1 MENSRADYV
10 VVYNFEGERSS
21 IDNESIPIPMQTLQ
35 DPLLRIAVVASRRN
49 GFNNFIDNKT
59 QKSTL
64 LLLDRISIQYSYNIL
79 VLLHRIYFVYI
90 TKLQMSLHIVLKCAK
105 KYTECI

>member
-1 MENSRADYV
+1 MENSRAAYI

-21 IDNESIPIPMQTLQ
+21 IDNESIPIPMQTVR
-35 DPLLRIAVVASRRN
+35 DPLLRIAVVASVRN
-49 GFNNFIDNKT
+49 RFNNFIGNKT

-64 LLLDRISIQYSYNIL
+64 FFLDRISIQYLYNIL

-90 TKLQMSLHIVLKCAK
+90 TKL
-105 KYTECI
+105 